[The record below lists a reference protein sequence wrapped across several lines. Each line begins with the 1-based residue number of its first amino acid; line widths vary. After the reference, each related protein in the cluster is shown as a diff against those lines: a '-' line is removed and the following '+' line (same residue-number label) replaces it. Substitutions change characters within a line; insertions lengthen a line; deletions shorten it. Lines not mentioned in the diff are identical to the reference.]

1 MKKKAALLRFFFK
14 NRQIATEN
22 RLSAEGVA
30 RFMPAGYTF
39 MSSLE
44 KSRQLRRNLP
54 RDACHS
60 GSIRELKRN
69 TLHQTL
75 LTLL

>member
-1 MKKKAALLRFFFK
+1 MKKKAALLRILEK

-22 RLSAEGVA
+22 WEGVA

-39 MSSLE
+39 MCSLE
-44 KSRQLRRNLP
+44 KSRQLSRNLP

-60 GSIRELKRN
+60 GSIRELKRK